1 LLPLGPLQ
9 VEVDPDGCWTLHTA
23 DGLLALRFTPEGTR
37 CDDKQLL
44 VASSRM
50 RQHVGRFDGWVKTL
64 ADGPRHPV
72 AGLAGLAEDY
82 RARW

>member
-1 LLPLGPLQ
+1 VT
-9 VEVDPDGCWTLHTA
+9 VEPDGCWRLSTK
-23 DGLLALRFTPEGTR
+23 DGLLDLRFTPEGTR

-50 RQHVGRFDGWVKTL
+50 RQHVGRFDGWVR
-64 ADGPRHPV
+64 AAPDAPRRAV
-72 AGLAGLAEDY
+72 RGLAGLAEDY

>member
-1 LLPLGPLQ
+1 LS
-9 VEVDPDGCWTLHTA
+9 TK
-23 DGLLALRFTPEGTR
+23 DGLLDLRFTPEGTR

-50 RQHVGRFDGWVKTL
+50 RQHVGRFDGWVRP
-64 ADGPRHPV
+64 APDAPRRAV
-72 AGLAGLAEDY
+72 TGLAGLAEDY